1 MEKIEEIFRN
11 SKRVHLI
18 GIGGIGMSGLA
29 KILKNFGKD
38 VSGSDKNYSP
48 IIEKLRRA
56 GIKVYIGQKE
66 SHINSKIDI
75 VIYSQ
80 AILSDNPEYR
90 KGEELKIPLLSYPEA
105 VGLVMKEKRGIAV
118 AGTHGKTTTSAL
130 VVNLLKKSNF
140 SPSFLI
146 GGEIINIGNSG
157 VGNGEFLVVEAC
169 EYKRSFLN
177 YFPEIEIIT
186 NIEKDHLDYYKDL
199 NDIKRAFKEFVK
211 NLKKDGILI
220 YCNEDKGLSEI
231 VKSEK
236 INKISYGLDSG
247 DIQAR
252 NIKLI
257 GRKTFFECYFKN
269 KKIGEFKINL
279 WGKHN
284 VLNCLAVIGVGFY
297 LSLPLEKIKK
307 GIESFKGVHRRCE
320 ILAEIDGITIIDD
333 YGHHPTE
340 IKSTISCIKNVF
352 PDRRLIVIFQPHQY
366 SRTRFLLKEFAK
378 SFYLADKIVVPDI
391 YFVRDSLIEKKLINA
406 EILVEKIRKNGKE
419 AIYLPTFNEIV
430 EYIDEIKKKGDVILT
445 IGAGPVDK
453 IAKKLIKRMKN
464 EKNRSWKG

>member
-1 MEKIEEIFRN
+1 MGKIEEIFKK
-11 SKRVHLI
+11 SKNIYLI

-29 KILKNFGKD
+29 KILKNFGKI
-38 VSGSDKNYSP
+38 VIGSDKNYSP
-48 IIEKLRRA
+48 IIEKLRRS
-56 GIKVYIGQKE
+56 GIKVYMGQKE
-66 SHINSKIDI
+66 SHINSEIDI
-75 VIYSQ
+75 VVYSQ
-80 AILSDNPEYR
+80 AILPDNPEYR
-90 KGEELKIPLLSYPEA
+90 KSKELKIPLLSYPEA
-105 VGLVMKEKRGIAV
+105 VGLIMREKRGIAV

-130 VVNLLKKSNF
+130 VVNLLKKSNL

-157 VGNGEFLVVEAC
+157 VGKSEFLVVEAC

-186 NIEKDHLDYYKDL
+186 NIEKDHLDYYRDL
-199 NDIKRAFKEFVK
+199 TDIKKSFKEFIK
-211 NLKKDGILI
+211 NLKENGILI
-220 YCNEDKGLSEI
+220 YCNEDKTIREI
-231 VKSEK
+231 VKNER
-236 INKISYGLDSG
+236 INKISYGISSG
-247 DIQAR
+247 DIQAK

-257 GRKTFFECYFKN
+257 DRKTSFECYFKN
-269 KKIGEFKINL
+269 KKIGIFKINL

-284 VLNCLAVIGVGFY
+284 VLNCLAIIGVGIY
-297 LSLPLEKIKK
+297 LSLPFEKIKE

-320 ILAEIDGITIIDD
+320 LLAEIDGITIIDD

-340 IKSTISCIKNVF
+340 IKSTISCLKSVF
-352 PDRRLIVIFQPHQY
+352 PNRRLIVIFQPHQY

-378 SFYLADKIVVPDI
+378 SFNLADKIVVPDI
-391 YFVRDSLIEKKLINA
+391 YFVRDSLIEKKLVNA

-430 EYIDEIKKKGDVILT
+430 EYINEIKKKDDVILT

-453 IAKKLIKRMKN
+453 IAKKLIKRMK
-464 EKNRSWKG
+464 K

>member
-1 MEKIEEIFRN
+1 MKKIEEIFEN
-11 SKRVHLI
+11 SKNVYLI

-29 KILKNFGKD
+29 KILKNFGKE

-48 IIEKLRRA
+48 IIEKLRRN

-66 SHINSKIDI
+66 SHITSKIDI

-90 KGEELKIPLLSYPEA
+90 KSEELKIPLLSYPEA
-105 VGLVMKEKRGIAV
+105 VGLVMKRKRGIAV

-130 VVNLLKKSNF
+130 VVNLLKKSNL

-157 VGNGEFLVVEAC
+157 VGKGEFLVVEAC

-177 YFPEIEIIT
+177 YFPEIAIIT
-186 NIEKDHLDYYKDL
+186 NIEKDHLDYYRDL
-199 NDIKRAFKEFVK
+199 TDIKKAFKEFIK
-211 NLKKDGILI
+211 NLKENGILI
-220 YCNEDKGLSEI
+220 YCNEDKTVRDV
-231 VKSEK
+231 VKNEK
-236 INKISYGLDSG
+236 VNKLSYGLNSG
-247 DIQAR
+247 DIHAK

-257 GRKTFFECYFKN
+257 NRKTSFECYFKN
-269 KKIGEFKINL
+269 KKIDLFKVNL
-279 WGKHN
+279 WGTHN
-284 VLNCLAVIGVGFY
+284 VLNCLAVIGVGLY
-297 LSLPLEKIKK
+297 LSLPFEKIKK
-307 GIESFKGVHRRCE
+307 GLESFKGVHRRCE
-320 ILAEIDGITIIDD
+320 ILAEIAGITIIDD

-352 PDRRLIVIFQPHQY
+352 PGRRLIVIFQPHQY

-378 SFYLADKIVVPDI
+378 SFNLADKIVVPDI

-430 EYIDEIKKKGDVILT
+430 EYIDEIKKEGDIILT
-445 IGAGPVDK
+445 IGAGPVDR
-453 IAKKLIKRMKN
+453 IARKLIRRLKN
-464 EKNRSWKG
+464 EKNYFRER